1 MRLDPLVPI
10 PVIVSGGV
18 VFAVV
23 LVARLVRSGV
33 TAHLV
38 RWVLAAVLTTTI
50 ALDPATTGGA
60 STAERTAADVLFVVD
75 STSSMAAVD
84 YDGAAQRLAGV
95 RADILELAAE
105 FRGAHFALVRF
116 DSQARMELPW
126 TTDLAALE
134 TAVSVIRQERA
145 VYSRGSAL
153 DLPNPVIDELIPGP
167 RSAGSDE
174 DAYSVVFYFSDGEER
189 EQPEADEATIDA
201 ATGMI
206 IGAGAEDGTLEPVE
220 FADLAGQVDGG
231 AVFGYGTE
239 TGAPMI
245 EFHGS
250 DEVFTSRDT
259 PYVVDYSTNTPA
271 ISRLDEANLQQIAD
285 ELGVP
290 YQHRAAPGGLA
301 DMAARLAADAPLV
314 NDGSRE
320 TLERLYWIPAL
331 ALIAIAL
338 WQGLVSVAERRAT
351 RLMLSPPATAPAVA
365 PARADGRPA
374 RTVEPATDQGSAA

>member
-10 PVIVSGGV
+10 PIIVGGGV
-18 VFAVV
+18 LFAAVF
-23 LVARLVRSGV
+23 VARLVRGGV

-38 RWVLAAVLTTTI
+38 RWLLAVILVTAI

-60 STAERTAADVLFVVD
+60 SQAERTAADVLFVVD

-84 YDGAAQRLAGV
+84 YDGASQRLAGV
-95 RADILELAAE
+95 RADILELASE

-153 DLPNPVIDELIPGP
+153 DLPNPVIDEMIPGP
-167 RSAGSDE
+167 RSGGSSD

-189 EQPEADEATIDA
+189 EQPLADAATIDT

-206 IGAGAEDGTLEPVE
+206 IGSEDGTLEPVE
-220 FADLAGQVDGG
+220 FADLAPQIDGG

-250 DEVFTSRDT
+250 DELFTSRDS

-271 ISRLDEANLQQIAD
+271 ISRLDEANLRGIAD

-290 YQHRAAPGGLA
+290 YQHRVVPGGLA
-301 DMAARLAADAPLV
+301 GMAAALADDAPMV

-320 TLERLYWIPAL
+320 TRDRLYWIPAL
-331 ALIAIAL
+331 GLIAIAL
-338 WQGLVSVAERRAT
+338 WQLLVTVAERQAT
-351 RLMLSPPATAPAVA
+351 RLMLSPRVPAPAVVP
-365 PARADGRPA
+365 PARVAVSSASAVA
-374 RTVEPATDQGSAA
+374 RESDRGSAA